1 MDQDGLILG
10 IDGGGSKTMAWL
22 ANRDDQGGIQRL
34 GVGRSGPSNA
44 RSVGFELA
52 TANLDLAIDA
62 AFDDAKRAR
71 TQVTSA
77 CLSLAGADRES
88 EQAEIRR
95 WAQRRGLTHHLTIT
109 NDAIPVLYAASDDGV
124 GIALICG
131 TGSLAIGRSANG
143 ATARCGGW
151 GGLFGDEGSGYQ
163 IGVAGLRAVAR
174 AADGRGP
181 QTVLLPRILERFQIS
196 SPSDLVPII
205 YSEQTDRSSIA
216 RLAPIVFAA
225 AESGDAAAAGIV
237 EAAAAELSEMVGVLA
252 QRLGF
257 ADAPFFFA
265 VTGGVLTQQPG
276 FAERLRQLLVDSNL
290 QPMMQR
296 INDPVAGSLVLAAA
310 EW

>member
-1 MDQDGLILG
+1 MHQDDLILA

-22 ANRDDQGGIQRL
+22 ARRDDQGGLQRI
-34 GVGRSGPSNA
+34 GAGRSGPSNA
-44 RSVGFELA
+44 RSVGFEQA

-62 AFDDAKRAR
+62 AFDDAERAR
-71 TQVTSA
+71 TTVASA

-88 EQAEIRR
+88 EQAEIRS
-95 WAQRRGLTHHLTIT
+95 WAQQRELSHHLKIT
-109 NDAIPVLYAASDDGV
+109 NDAIPVLYAASDAGV
-124 GIALICG
+124 GIALISG
-131 TGSLAIGRSANG
+131 TGSLAIGRSATG

-181 QTVLLPRILERFQIS
+181 QTSLLPRFLERFQIAN
-196 SPSDLVPII
+196 PSELVPII
-205 YSEQTDRSSIA
+205 YSEQTNRSSIA

-225 AESGDAAAAGIV
+225 AESGDVAAAGIV
-237 EAAAAELSEMVGVLA
+237 ESAAAELSEMVAVLA
-252 QRLGF
+252 HRLGF
-257 ADAPFFFA
+257 VDAPFVFA

-276 FAERLRQLLVDSNL
+276 FAERIRLLLVDSNL
-290 QPMMQR
+290 QPMLQR

-310 EW
+310 E

>member
-1 MDQDGLILG
+1 MHQDDLILA

-22 ANRDDQGGIQRL
+22 AIRGEQGGIQRI
-34 GVGRSGPSNA
+34 GAGRSGPSNA
-44 RSVGFELA
+44 RSVGFERA

-71 TQVTSA
+71 TTVASA

-88 EQAEIRR
+88 EQAEIRS
-95 WAQRRGLTHHLTIT
+95 WTQQRQLTHRLMIT

-124 GIALICG
+124 GIGLISG
-131 TGSLAIGRSANG
+131 TGSLAIGRSATG

-181 QTVLLPRILERFQIS
+181 QTSLLPRILERFQIS
-196 SPSDLVPII
+196 SPSELVPII

-225 AESGDAAAAGIV
+225 AESGDAAAAAIV
-237 EAAAAELSEMVGVLA
+237 ESAAAELSEMVAVLA
-252 QRLGF
+252 SRLGF
-257 ADAPFFFA
+257 ADAPFVFA

-276 FAERLRQLLVDSNL
+276 FAERLRQLLVDLNL
-290 QPMMQR
+290 QPMLQR
-296 INDPVAGSLVLAAA
+296 IEDPVAGSLVLAAT
-310 EW
+310 EC